1 MKTRKKEKI
10 INILII
16 ELAVFIMG
24 KLFYGSFLGGIIL
37 TPLSIFL
44 YKERQK
50 QIRAK
55 KRMALET
62 QFKDMLISISD
73 SLKTGYSIES
83 AIKESYKDMC
93 SIYGKESDICKE
105 VQIMISQIKLNIGT
119 EKVIWDFSKRIRLKN
134 ARLFASIFQVAKK
147 TGGNVTEVIK
157 SVTDDIVLKEEAK
170 EEIDTSITEKRL
182 EQKVMTVI
190 PMFIIFYVTVSSP
203 GFLDIMYESIL
214 GKIIMSVCIGAYICA
229 YIWGERIIQSI
240 TKE

>member
-1 MKTRKKEKI
+1 MGLFKKNKI
-10 INILII
+10 
-16 ELAVFIMG
+16 
-24 KLFYGSFLGGIIL
+24 
-37 TPLSIFL
+37 
-44 YKERQK
+44 
-50 QIRAK
+50 K
-55 KRMALET
+55 KCPFVCEY
-62 QFKDMLISISD
+62 ISS
-73 SLKTGYSIES
+73 G
-83 AIKESYKDMC
+83 
-93 SIYGKESDICKE
+93 
-105 VQIMISQIKLNIGT
+105 
-119 EKVIWDFSKRIRLKN
+119 
-134 ARLFASIFQVAKK
+134 KK
-147 TGGNVTEVIK
+147 TGGNITEVIK

>member
-1 MKTRKKEKI
+1 M
-10 INILII
+10 
-16 ELAVFIMG
+16 
-24 KLFYGSFLGGIIL
+24 
-37 TPLSIFL
+37 
-44 YKERQK
+44 
-50 QIRAK
+50 
-55 KRMALET
+55 
-62 QFKDMLISISD
+62 
-73 SLKTGYSIES
+73 
-83 AIKESYKDMC
+83 
-93 SIYGKESDICKE
+93 
-105 VQIMISQIKLNIGT
+105 
-119 EKVIWDFSKRIRLKN
+119 
-134 ARLFASIFQVAKK
+134 
-147 TGGNVTEVIK
+147 TEVIK

>member
-1 MKTRKKEKI
+1 MNTTKKEKV

-16 ELAVFIMG
+16 ELAIFIMG

-37 TPLSIFL
+37 TPLAIFL

-50 QIRAK
+50 QITAK
-55 KRMALET
+55 KRIALET

-73 SLKTGYSIES
+73 SLKTGYSIEN

-93 SIYGKESDICKE
+93 SMYGKESDICKE
-105 VQIMISQIKLNIGT
+105 IQIMISQIKLNSGT
-119 EKVIWDFSKRIRLKN
+119 EKVIWDFSKRIKLKN

-147 TGGNVTEVIK
+147 TGGNITEVIK

-170 EEIDTSITEKRL
+170 EEINTSITEKRL

>member
-62 QFKDMLISISD
+62 QFKDMLGS
-73 SLKTGYSIES
+73 
-83 AIKESYKDMC
+83 
-93 SIYGKESDICKE
+93 
-105 VQIMISQIKLNIGT
+105 V
-119 EKVIWDFSKRIRLKN
+119 KN
-134 ARLFASIFQVAKK
+134 FV
-147 TGGNVTEVIK
+147 
-157 SVTDDIVLKEEAK
+157 
-170 EEIDTSITEKRL
+170 
-182 EQKVMTVI
+182 
-190 PMFIIFYVTVSSP
+190 
-203 GFLDIMYESIL
+203 
-214 GKIIMSVCIGAYICA
+214 
-229 YIWGERIIQSI
+229 
-240 TKE
+240 